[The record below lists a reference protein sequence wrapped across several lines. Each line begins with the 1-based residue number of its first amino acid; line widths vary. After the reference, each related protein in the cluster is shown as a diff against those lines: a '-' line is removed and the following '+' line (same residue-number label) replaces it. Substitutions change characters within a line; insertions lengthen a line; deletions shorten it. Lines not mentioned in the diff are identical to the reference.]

1 MLANLQLSPLKLK
14 RCSWTQQ
21 RPCPQS
27 NKSRIS
33 HKKKAGKFPCCSM
46 SWVTFKIGFSPRCFL
61 GLSSILPF
69 PGGTDTL
76 THQPGYHLVTL
87 CKWHLNNFLAQLH
100 RKKRKFS
107 FCPFSSPQVGKQ
119 SPCMKTSCFHPL
131 RTLCVGTRPPSNNPQ
146 NGLILWFCIL
156 VSRRSAA
163 MISARVAVAG
173 SLFWLARKVY
183 LGTVNCTKCSLTHLQ
198 RWVKIMYLGFFPP
211 WFCLLF
217 HAKC

>member
-1 MLANLQLSPLKLK
+1 MLLHVMSHLQDRFFPKVLLGAIFHLA
-14 RCSWTQQ
+14 
-21 RPCPQS
+21 
-27 NKSRIS
+27 IS
-33 HKKKAGKFPCCSM
+33 G
-46 SWVTFKIGFSPRCFL
+46 V
-61 GLSSILPF
+61 
-69 PGGTDTL
+69 GGRTTL

-163 MISARVAVAG
+163 MISARAAVAG
-173 SLFWLARKVY
+173 SPFWLARKVY